1 MELHCSSIILLRGE
15 EMNYK
20 EAREY
25 LKEISRYGSVL
36 GLDSIKRLLKTMGN
50 PEKKLKVV
58 HVAGTNGKG
67 STCAFLQSILMEAGY
82 KVGRYSSPAVF
93 DDREIIRINDE
104 YIKKDET
111 ADIITWIKEKCD
123 YIVNC
128 GFPHPTPFEVETAMA
143 FSYFA
148 VKECDIVIV
157 ECGMGGETDATNVF
171 ERVMCSIITTIS
183 LDHTKFL
190 GETIED
196 ITKVKA
202 GIIKEKC
209 PVVLSE
215 QTNGVENIIE
225 RICIKRDAP
234 LTISGKGQN
243 IRRDKLVT
251 LYCYRAGNGKQYN
264 VTLNLLGTYQIK
276 NSITAIEAALTLEKQ
291 GFHVE
296 QSIERGVEKAKW
308 QGRLEVIHDNP
319 YVVIDGAHN
328 PSAVRELKS
337 SIDLYFTNKKITFIM
352 GVLADKDF
360 QTEIELIGKR
370 AVKIITVTPDNERAL
385 EAEKLAETI
394 KKYNDNVETA
404 DDINQAVAIAFQT
417 VCEKKADMILAFGSL
432 SYLGDFKIAVE
443 ELL

>member
-1 MELHCSSIILLRGE
+1 MELQCSSIILLRGE
-15 EMNYK
+15 GMNYK

-25 LKEISRYGSVL
+25 LKEISKYGSVL
-36 GLDSIKRLLKTMGN
+36 GLESIKRLLKLMEN
-50 PEKKLKVV
+50 PENQLKVV

-93 DDREIIRINDE
+93 NDREIIRINDE
-104 YIKKDET
+104 YIKEEEV
-111 ADIITWIKEKCD
+111 ADIISWIKDKCD
-123 YIVNC
+123 YIVSC
-128 GFPHPTPFEVETAMA
+128 GFSHPTPFEVETAMA

-148 VKECDIVIV
+148 EKECDIVIV
-157 ECGMGGETDATNVF
+157 ECGMGGKTDATNVF
-171 ERVMCSIITTIS
+171 EQVMCSIITTIS

-196 ITKVKA
+196 ITNVKA

-215 QTNGVENIIE
+215 QTSEVENTIQ
-225 RICIKRDAP
+225 RVCIKKDAP
-234 LTISGKGQN
+234 LIVSGKGKN

-251 LYCYRAGNGKQYN
+251 LYSYRANNGKQYN
-264 VTLNLLGTYQIK
+264 IRLNLLGTYQIK

-291 GFHVE
+291 GFHIE
-296 QSIERGVEKAKW
+296 QSIERGIAKAKW

-319 YVVIDGAHN
+319 CIVIDGAHN
-328 PSAVRELKS
+328 PGAVRELKG

-360 QTEIELIGKR
+360 QSEIQLIGKR
-370 AVKIITVTPDNERAL
+370 AEKIITVTPDNERAL
-385 EAEKLAETI
+385 EAKKLAQTV
-394 KKYNDNVETA
+394 KKYNDNVVAA
-404 DDINQAVAIAFQT
+404 DNINEAVAMAFET

-432 SYLGDFKIAVE
+432 SYLGDLKIAVE